1 MNLKETLI
9 ELNHKNVSDLPPINS
24 NAFLPTSSIPIW
36 NKLSSQRSSSVH
48 QILEKLK
55 IALTFLLHDESPMW
69 KEEDIKENNAFE
81 KRLTQYSH
89 NPLSR
94 YEDVLN
100 SLFDQTYASHHAS
113 LHSVWSKWMAHTT
126 SNLDFDQMIQNNAQ
140 ILDDD
145 CVDLYH
151 EAKYVDTHS
160 AKALSNVGTRKE
172 MEEWINKY
180 KAHSNCNLNELGE
193 EKNARMFIDLW
204 SWQSVVAAIEDAQ
217 QLRLKHFASVFW
229 QYQINGKELL
239 AMNAQQMQFLVESW
253 CVNNIGIQLQDQMVQ
268 SQLSAESE
276 WLKAFI
282 DKLRINSHC
291 IARYYLS
298 MDIVDWVIFNAED
311 SAYYEDAINIKFCIE
326 SLRSRVEDGPNQYW
340 KLNAHFFNKID
351 NYLSVLIVQPQIR
364 QMYSIC
370 FPHFIDQIHEHTAD
384 NTSYIQHAVLNS
396 NKQCA
401 HSSKKPLEY
410 VEEDLLDTCTD
421 KCCLDDYIKDYVH
434 NLDRFYIKIA
444 CLMVLAVVLGSVLI
458 ISFYHSSGTDQAND
472 AMFLSLEAIG
482 DRASLLMAQE
492 FWIPQI
498 FASLAIGGLTTGDLH
513 PNASLY
519 TYPHYRFDEFFTAF
533 TTASHTTAVFSVFMY
548 NSDLNTIIGARRHK
562 HHTYIVSFDDGCR
575 TIRRYNASLKMRDMK
590 DHSIKEHN
598 CTYNP
603 HD

>member
-89 NPLSR
+89 NPLSK

-239 AMNAQQMQFLVESW
+239 AMNAQQIQFLVECW
-253 CVNNIGIQLQDQMVQ
+253 CANNIEIQSVE
-268 SQLSAESE
+268 SQLRSESE
-276 WLKAFI
+276 WMKTYI
-282 DKLRINSHC
+282 DKLRIDSHC
-291 IARYYLS
+291 IARYYVSL
-298 MDIVDWVIFNAED
+298 DIIDWIIHNNAQ
-311 SAYYEDAINIKFCIE
+311 SRYYEDAINIKYCIE
-326 SLRSRVEDGPNQYW
+326 SLRSKVEDGPNQYW

-364 QMYSIC
+364 EMYSIC
-370 FPHFIDQIHEHTAD
+370 FPHFVDPKDTAIKHQHII
-384 NTSYIQHAVLNS
+384 TSS
-396 NKQCA
+396 NRKA
-401 HSSKKPLEY
+401 THNENHRKSTMKD
-410 VEEDLLDTCTD
+410 VEEDALDMCTD
-421 KCCLDDYIKDYVH
+421 KCCKHDMCDDCSRFVH
-434 NLDRFYIKIA
+434 NLNRFYLKIG
-444 CLMVLAVVLGSVLI
+444 CLMVIAMVLGSALI
-458 ISFYHSSGTDQAND
+458 ISFYYASGMDQAND

-482 DRASLLMAQE
+482 DRASFIMTDA
-492 FWIPQI
+492 FWIAQL
-498 FASLAIGGLTTGDLH
+498 FASLTIGGLTTGDLL
-513 PNASLY
+513 PNASLHS
-519 TYPHYRFDEFFTAF
+519 TFDELFGYFCVLKRMIAGWVK
-533 TTASHTTAVFSVFMY
+533 SHSHGLHCVLTDCISVDDKRRLMVYTSSLGGKYNFVCCFVFVFVC
-548 NSDLNTIIGARRHK
+548 DVI
-562 HHTYIVSFDDGCR
+562 
-575 TIRRYNASLKMRDMK
+575 
-590 DHSIKEHN
+590 
-598 CTYNP
+598 
-603 HD
+603 